1 MRSRLAAVIALTL
14 VTWGATM
21 GAAEARDPTP
31 LPAEYPETGPTTT
44 TSTIPIG
51 NYPTVPPTTTT
62 IPVTTT
68 TLDPA
73 SGTTTVPPTT
83 TVAPTPAPVRTPAPA
98 PAVVDEPDEDT
109 DEADV
114 DETDEG
120 LTDDD
125 VAIYET
131 AAEGEPTIVSLTRD
145 DVDTYQ
151 LLDGP
156 AGVELGSTGTLRW
169 IPGEDA
175 GGSTGVI
182 QVVGTRDDGSVVRYM
197 IRILVAEVNEAPTIT
212 APTPL
217 RGFPGKSLRLDFTAT
232 DVDLPADTV
241 SWRLRGPAGMSIDDG
256 TVRWDVPDDLEPG
269 SVSFTITVTDD
280 GEPRQATS
288 ETYELEIVDTSE
300 AAVAAVDAEGQP
312 VNPMVIA
319 AADDAPPI
327 MVDLDEP
334 GALVSAMADR
344 TPKGL
349 DRVTP
354 TPIVTSGG
362 PIESSVI
369 VESVQETFGVLLDLD
384 VPTTA
389 VAGGLVWQFALLA
402 APSLLSRRRGI
413 FDIVGVESNDEIGD
427 TTFRFR
433 SDATGLSAGALRRRN
448 GVWMRAVHSPCGPVW
463 IPSANLRRVEA
474 AG

>member
-1 MRSRLAAVIALTL
+1 
-14 VTWGATM
+14 
-21 GAAEARDPTP
+21 
-31 LPAEYPETGPTTT
+31 
-44 TSTIPIG
+44 
-51 NYPTVPPTTTT
+51 
-62 IPVTTT
+62 
-68 TLDPA
+68 
-73 SGTTTVPPTT
+73 
-83 TVAPTPAPVRTPAPA
+83 
-98 PAVVDEPDEDT
+98 
-109 DEADV
+109 
-114 DETDEG
+114 
-120 LTDDD
+120 
-125 VAIYET
+125 
-131 AAEGEPTIVSLTRD
+131 
-145 DVDTYQ
+145 
-151 LLDGP
+151 
-156 AGVELGSTGTLRW
+156 
-169 IPGEDA
+169 
-175 GGSTGVI
+175 
-182 QVVGTRDDGSVVRYM
+182 
-197 IRILVAEVNEAPTIT
+197 
-212 APTPL
+212 
-217 RGFPGKSLRLDFTAT
+217 
-232 DVDLPADTV
+232 
-241 SWRLRGPAGMSIDDG
+241 MSIDDG
-256 TVRWDVPDDLEPG
+256 IVRWDVPEDLEPG

-280 GEPRQATS
+280 GEPRQSTS

-334 GALVSAMADR
+334 GELVSAMADR

-354 TPIVTSGG
+354 TPIVTSGS

-389 VAGGLVWQFALLA
+389 VASGLIWQFALLA
-402 APSLLSRRRGI
+402 APSLISRRRGI

-427 TTFRFR
+427 STFRFR

-448 GVWMRAVHSPCGPVW
+448 GVWMRAVHSPRGPVW